1 MTRANVS
8 SADYRALVAR
18 QATQAAP
25 AAKRPAP
32 TRKERDIQ
40 RAILDAARYW
50 KGVTLW
56 RCNSGAVK
64 DGTRFI
70 RFGAV
75 GMSDLIGW
83 RAEVTREKLA
93 HHGLLSVHGEVRTAR
108 FVALE
113 IKRPGKFP
121 TREQQAF
128 LDAVNAAGG
137 IGVVARSVE
146 DARRALQP

>member
-1 MTRANVS
+1 M
-8 SADYRALVAR
+8 L
-18 QATQAAP
+18 ATKAACP
-25 AAKRPAP
+25 VKARPAP

-40 RAILDAARYW
+40 RAILEAARYW
-50 KGVTLW
+50 TGVTLW

-83 RAEVTREKLA
+83 REEVRRETLA

-113 IKRPGKFP
+113 VKRPDTFP
-121 TREQQAF
+121 TQAQQAF
-128 LDAVNAAGG
+128 LDAVREAGG
-137 IGVVARSVE
+137 IAACVRSVE
-146 DARRALQP
+146 DARKALGL